1 MSEEVAIVNPENT
14 KLIRDMFAKGCTD
27 NEFGVFMELAN
38 KYQLDPFSKQI
49 WAVKYGNN
57 PAQIFA
63 GRDGYLAI
71 AHRSGQFDGLQS
83 EVSINDKGELETATA
98 EVWRRDMSHSFK
110 VTVSYKEYNSS
121 TNPVWQSKPR
131 TMLCKVA
138 EAQALRK
145 AFSVSGLY
153 SPEEMEEPV
162 RVERRKSDIDIV
174 PVVEA
179 INIPKEI
186 YTFAEAQ
193 TVKARMEERG
203 WSTSV
208 IDLAKV
214 SDDVYDKT
222 MITESWNRQL
232 EASKKPTEVI
242 PKDEA
247 KPKTVNATIDA
258 ESFVCSQCGASV
270 NKVQADVSNLFKG
283 AVLCKKC
290 MK

>member
-1 MSEEVAIVNPENT
+1 M
-14 KLIRDMFAKGCTD
+14 D
-27 NEFGVFMELAN
+27 
-38 KYQLDPFSKQI
+38 
-49 WAVKYGNN
+49 
-57 PAQIFA
+57 
-63 GRDGYLAI
+63 
-71 AHRSGQFDGLQS
+71 
-83 EVSINDKGELETATA
+83 
-98 EVWRRDMSHSFK
+98 
-110 VTVSYKEYNSS
+110 
-121 TNPVWQSKPR
+121 
-131 TMLCKVA
+131 
-138 EAQALRK
+138 
-145 AFSVSGLY
+145 
-153 SPEEMEEPV
+153 EPV
-162 RVERRKSDIDIV
+162 RVERRKSDIYIV

-186 YTFAEAQ
+186 KTFAEAQ
-193 TVKARMEERG
+193 TVKARMAERG

-242 PKDEA
+242 PKDED

-258 ESFVCSQCGASV
+258 ESFVCTQCGASV
-270 NKVQADVSNLFKG
+270 NKVQADVSKLFKG